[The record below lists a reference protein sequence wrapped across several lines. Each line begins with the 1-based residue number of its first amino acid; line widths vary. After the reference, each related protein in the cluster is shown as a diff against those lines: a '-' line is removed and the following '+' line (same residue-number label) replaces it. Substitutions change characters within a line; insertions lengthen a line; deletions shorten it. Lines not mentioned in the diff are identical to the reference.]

1 MIKILH
7 TADWHMDAPLREFND
22 IQRRELRAAS
32 LALPGKIADLCI
44 REGCDL
50 CLISGDVFDGV
61 WSPEGYEAVFRALER
76 MEVPVFIAPGNHDPY
91 RERSVWTMEQWPE
104 NVYLF
109 RSPELSSFRVAE
121 LDCRI
126 YGAAFTSAQSES
138 LLDGFFAECDE
149 RYAIV
154 CLHGDPTNPASP
166 YNPVTAAQVRE
177 AGIDYAALGHIHAR
191 GQFDAGAGLCVWP
204 GCPMGHGFDETET
217 KGVVITQL
225 GETVTARFVP
235 LDTIRFF
242 EYRVE
247 VLSDPMAALEAV
259 LPPGGS
265 RDHFRIFLTGEAEPD
280 TVQGLTARLGD
291 YPNLTLIDETVP
303 PCDIWEDA
311 GEDSLCGL
319 FFGILRDAAA
329 DADPE
334 TARKLELAAKL
345 SRRILQKREVELP

>member
-1 MIKILH
+1 MMKILH

-22 IQRRELRAAS
+22 IQRRELRAAM
-32 LALPGKIADLCI
+32 LALPGQIADLCI
-44 REGCDL
+44 REGCDI
-50 CLISGDVFDGV
+50 CLISGDIFDGV
-61 WSPEGYEAVFRALER
+61 WSPEGYEAVYRALER

-91 RERSVWTMEQWPE
+91 REISVWTMEQWPE

-109 RSPELSSFRVAE
+109 RSPEITSFRVAE

-126 YGAAFTSAQSES
+126 YGAAFTSNQSEP
-138 LLDGFFAECDE
+138 LLADFFAGCDE

-154 CLHGDPTNPASP
+154 CLHGDPTNPSSP
-166 YNPVTAAQVRE
+166 YNPVTAAQLRE

-204 GCPMGHGFDETET
+204 GCPMGHGFDETGT
-217 KGVVITQL
+217 RGVVIAEL
-225 GETVTARFVP
+225 GDTVEARFVP

-247 VLSDPMAALEAV
+247 ALSDPMAALESV

-280 TVQGLTARLGD
+280 AVHRLHDRLGD
-291 YPNLTLIDETVP
+291 YPNLTLMDETEP
-303 PCDIWEDA
+303 PCDVWEDA

-334 TARKLELAAKL
+334 TAQKLELAAKI

>member
-7 TADWHMDAPLREFND
+7 TADWHMDAPLREFSD
-22 IQRRELRAAS
+22 EQRRELREAM
-32 LALPGKIADLCI
+32 LAVPGQIADLCI

-50 CLISGDVFDGV
+50 CLICGDVFDGV
-61 WSPEGYEAVFRALER
+61 WSPEGYEAVYRALER

-91 RERSVWTMEQWPE
+91 REMSIWTIEQWPE

-109 RSPELSSFRVAE
+109 RSPELSSYRVAE

-126 YGAAFTSAQSES
+126 FGAAFTANQSGP
-138 LLDGFFAECDE
+138 LLEDFFAECDE
-149 RYAIV
+149 RYAV
-154 CLHGDPTNPASP
+154 LCLHGDPTNPASP
-166 YNPVTAAQVRE
+166 YDPVTAAQVRE

-204 GCPMGHGFDETET
+204 GCPMGHGYDETGT
-217 KGVVITQL
+217 KGVVIAEL
-225 GETVTARFVP
+225 GDTVEARFVP
-235 LDTIRFF
+235 LETVRFF

-247 VLSDPMAALEAV
+247 AGSDPMAALEAV

-265 RDHFRIFLTGEAEPD
+265 EDHFRIFLTGEAEPEA
-280 TVQGLTARLGD
+280 VRRMAPRLEG
-291 YPNLTLIDETVP
+291 YPNLTLFDETTA
-303 PCDIWEDA
+303 PCDLWADA
-311 GEDSLCGL
+311 GSDSLCGL

-334 TARKLELAAKL
+334 TVRKLELAAKI
-345 SRRILQKREVELP
+345 SRRILQRREVELP

>member
-22 IQRRELRAAS
+22 IQRRELRAAM
-32 LALPGKIADLCI
+32 LALPGQIADLCI

-61 WSPEGYEAVFRALER
+61 WSPEGYEAVYRALER

-149 RYAIV
+149 RYAILA
-154 CLHGDPTNPASP
+154 LHGDPTNPASP

-217 KGVVITQL
+217 KGVVIAQL
-225 GETVTARFVP
+225 GETVQARFVP
-235 LDTIRFF
+235 LNTIRFF

-247 VLSDPMAALEAV
+247 ALSDPMAALEAV

-334 TARKLELAAKL
+334 TVRKLELAAKL
-345 SRRILQKREVELP
+345 SRRILQRREVELP

>member
-22 IQRRELRAAS
+22 IQRRELREAS
-32 LALPGKIADLCI
+32 LRLPGQIADLCI

-61 WSPEGYEAVFRALER
+61 WSREGYEAVYRALER
-76 MEVPVFIAPGNHDPY
+76 MDVPVFIAPGNHDPY
-91 RERSVWTMEQWPE
+91 REKSIWTLEQWPE

-109 RSPELSSFRVAE
+109 RTPEITSFRVAE

-126 YGAAFTSAQSES
+126 YGAAFTSSQSEP
-138 LLDGFFAECDE
+138 LLEGFFAECAE
-149 RYAIV
+149 RYAILN
-154 CLHGDPTNPASP
+154 LHGDPTNPASA
-166 YNPVTAAQVRE
+166 YNAVTAAQVRD

-191 GQFDAGAGLCVWP
+191 GQFDAGGGLCVWP
-204 GCPMGHGFDETET
+204 GCPMGRGFDETQT
-217 KGVVITQL
+217 KGVVIAEL
-225 GETVTARFVP
+225 GETPQARFVP

-242 EYRVE
+242 DYRVE
-247 VLSDPMAALEAV
+247 AGSDPMAALESI

-265 RDHFRIFLTGEAEPD
+265 RDHFHITITGEAEPD
-280 TVQGLTARLGD
+280 AVRRMAPKLED
-291 YPNLTLIDETVP
+291 YPNLTLFDETSA

-319 FFGILRDAAA
+319 FFGILRSAAE
-329 DADPE
+329 DADPQ
-334 TARKLELAAKL
+334 TAKKLELAARI

>member
-22 IQRRELRAAS
+22 IQRRELREAS
-32 LALPGKIADLCI
+32 LRLPGQIADLCI

-61 WSPEGYEAVFRALER
+61 WSREGYEAVYRALER
-76 MEVPVFIAPGNHDPY
+76 MDVPVFIAPGNHDPY
-91 RERSVWTMEQWPE
+91 REKSIWTLEQWPE

-109 RSPELSSFRVAE
+109 RTPEITSFRVAE

-126 YGAAFTSAQSES
+126 YGAAFTSSQSEP
-138 LLDGFFAECDE
+138 LLEGFFAECAE
-149 RYAIV
+149 RYAILN
-154 CLHGDPTNPASP
+154 LHGDPTNPASP
-166 YNPVTAAQVRE
+166 YNAVTAAQVRD

-191 GQFDAGAGLCVWP
+191 GQFDAGGGLCVWP
-204 GCPMGHGFDETET
+204 GCPMGRGFDETQT
-217 KGVVITQL
+217 KGVVIAEL
-225 GETVTARFVP
+225 GETPQARFVP

-242 EYRVE
+242 DYRVE
-247 VLSDPMAALEAV
+247 AGSDPMAALESI

-265 RDHFRIFLTGEAEPD
+265 RDHFRITLTGEAEPD
-280 TVQGLTARLGD
+280 AVRRMAPRLED
-291 YPNLTLIDETVP
+291 YPNLTLFDETSA

-319 FFGILRDAAA
+319 FFGILRSAAA

-334 TARKLELAAKL
+334 TAKKLELAAKI
-345 SRRILQKREVELP
+345 SRRILQRREVELP

>member
-32 LALPGKIADLCI
+32 LRLPGQIADLCI

-259 LPPGGS
+259 LSPGGS

-319 FFGILRDAAA
+319 FFGILRDGAA

-345 SRRILQKREVELP
+345 SRRILQRREVELP

>member
-22 IQRRELRAAS
+22 IQRRELREAS
-32 LALPGKIADLCI
+32 LRLPGQIADLCI

-50 CLISGDVFDGV
+50 CLISGDIFDGV
-61 WSPEGYEAVFRALER
+61 WSPEGYEAVYRALER

-109 RSPELSSFRVAE
+109 RSPEISSFRVAE

-126 YGAAFTSAQSES
+126 FGAAFTSNQSES
-138 LLDGFFAECDE
+138 VLDGFFAECDE
-149 RYAIV
+149 RYAILT
-154 CLHGDPTNPASP
+154 LHGDPTNPSSP
-166 YNPVTAAQVRE
+166 YNPVTAAQIRE

-204 GCPMGHGFDETET
+204 GCPMGHGFDETGT
-217 KGVVITQL
+217 KGVVIAEL
-225 GETVTARFVP
+225 GEIVSARFVP
-235 LDTIRFF
+235 LQTPRFF

-247 VLSDPMAALEAV
+247 ALSEPMAALEAV

-265 RDHFRIFLTGEAEPD
+265 RDHFRIFLTGETEPD
-280 TVQGLTARLGD
+280 TAQRLTDRLGD
-291 YPNLTLIDETVP
+291 YPNLTLIDETTP
-303 PCDIWEDA
+303 LCDVWEDA

-334 TARKLELAAKL
+334 TAKKLELAARI
-345 SRRILQKREVELP
+345 SRRILLRREVELP

>member
-1 MIKILH
+1 MMKILH

-22 IQRRELRAAS
+22 IQRRELRAAM
-32 LALPGKIADLCI
+32 LALPGQIADLCI

-50 CLISGDVFDGV
+50 CLICGDVFDGS
-61 WSPEGYEAVFRALER
+61 WSREGYEAVYRALER

-91 RERSVWTMEQWPE
+91 RERSIWTAEQWPE

-109 RSPELSSFRVAE
+109 RSPEITSFRVAE

-126 YGAAFTSAQSES
+126 FGAAFTSEQSEP
-138 LLDGFFAECDE
+138 LLQGFFAECGE
-149 RYAIV
+149 RYAILA
-154 CLHGDPTNPASP
+154 LHGDPTNPASP
-166 YNPVTAAQVRE
+166 YNPVTAAQIRE

-204 GCPMGHGFDETET
+204 GCPMGHGYDETGT
-217 KGVVITQL
+217 KGVVIAEL
-225 GETVTARFVP
+225 GDTVSARFVP
-235 LDTIRFF
+235 LETIRFF

-247 VLSDPMAALEAV
+247 SRSDPMTALESV

-265 RDHFRIFLTGEAEPD
+265 RDHFRVFLTGEAEPD
-280 TVQGLTARLGD
+280 DVRRLRDRLGD
-291 YPNLTLIDETVP
+291 YPNLTVMDETVP
-303 PCDIWEDA
+303 SGDVWEDA

-319 FFGILRDAAA
+319 FFGILRSAAA

-334 TARKLELAAKL
+334 TARKLELAAKI
-345 SRRILQKREVELP
+345 SRRILQRREVELP

>member
-7 TADWHMDAPLREFND
+7 TADWHMDAPMREFNEE
-22 IQRRELRAAS
+22 QRRELRAAT
-32 LALPGKIADLCI
+32 LRLPGQIADLCI

-61 WSPEGYEAVFRALER
+61 WTPEGYEAVYRALER
-76 MEVPVFIAPGNHDPY
+76 MEVPVFITPGNHDPY
-91 RERSVWTMEQWPE
+91 REMSIWTIEQWPE

-109 RSPELSSFRVAE
+109 RSPEISSFRVAE

-126 YGAAFTSAQSES
+126 FGAAFTSNQSGSMLE
-138 LLDGFFAECDE
+138 GFFAECEE
-149 RYAIV
+149 RYAI
-154 CLHGDPTNPASP
+154 LAMHGDPTNSDSP
-166 YNPVTAAQVRE
+166 YNPVTAAQIRE

-204 GCPMGHGFDETET
+204 GCPMGHGFDETGT
-217 KGVVITQL
+217 KGVVIAEL
-225 GETVTARFVP
+225 AETVQSRFVP
-235 LDTIRFF
+235 LETIRFF

-247 VLSDPMAALEAV
+247 AGSEPMAALEAV

-265 RDHFRIFLTGEAEPD
+265 GDHFRIVLTGEAEPNA
-280 TVQGLTARLGD
+280 VRQMAPQLAD
-291 YPNLTLIDETVP
+291 YPNLTLFDETVP

-319 FFGILRDAAA
+319 FFGILRSAAE
-329 DADPE
+329 DADPQ
-334 TARKLELAAKL
+334 TARKLELAARI

>member
-7 TADWHMDAPLREFND
+7 TADWHMDAPLRELNE

-32 LALPGKIADLCI
+32 LALPGQIADICI

-61 WSPEGYEAVFRALER
+61 WSREGYEAVYRALER
-76 MEVPVFIAPGNHDPY
+76 MDVPVFIAPGNHDPY
-91 RERSVWTMEQWPE
+91 WERSVWVMEQWPE

-126 YGAAFTSAQSES
+126 YGAAFTSSQSEPM
-138 LLDGFFAECDE
+138 LEGFFAGCGE
-149 RYAIV
+149 RYAILV
-154 CLHGDPTNPASP
+154 LHGDPTNPASP

-204 GCPMGHGFDETET
+204 GCPMGQGYDETGT
-217 KGVVITQL
+217 KGVVIAEV
-225 GETVTARFVP
+225 GETVSARFLP
-235 LDTIRFF
+235 LQTPRFF

-247 VLSDPMAALEAV
+247 AGSDPAAALESV

-280 TVQGLTARLGD
+280 AVGALGSRLED
-291 YPNLTLIDETVP
+291 YPNLTLIDETAP
-303 PCDIWEDA
+303 LCDVWEDA

-319 FFGILRDAAA
+319 FFGILRDAAV

-334 TARKLELAAKL
+334 TVRKLELAAKI
-345 SRRILQKREVELP
+345 SRRILQRREVELP